1 VAFNVKWNKK
11 SCPLVGQLLVL
22 YAGTVLAFNPALGL
36 ILSNHEMALNKGE
49 SQNKGKDNNID
60 QAKS

>member
-1 VAFNVKWNKK
+1 
-11 SCPLVGQLLVL
+11 LVGQLLVL

-36 ILSNHEMALNKGE
+36 ILSNHEMALNKSE